1 MLRYFKSMLFFKAIN
16 IDTILFDDI
25 TWISEEN
32 STNIDGIVIKINQ
45 NNFQYLESYIKKST
59 PIFIVNF
66 YELNFES
73 AQKLFKLAIEAETI
87 IQVNSPL
94 RFENQA
100 KDIINSLGRFKLI
113 SFRKSLKNKPS
124 IYFKELLF
132 NEIDSFISI
141 IKART
146 RKIQTFVI
154 PENQNP
160 IETIDCR
167 IDLDNGI
174 IFKLLFSSNF
184 PVDINQIELFGE
196 NLFKALSYNEVLD
209 EMKNFKIQLEDFKE
223 NIINNKEPKASIED
237 GLTSLRILN
246 EIFTKLA

>member
-1 MLRYFKSMLFFKAIN
+1 MLYFKAIN
-16 IDTILFDDI
+16 IKTIILDDI
-25 TWISEEN
+25 TWISEDN
-32 STNIDGIVIKINQ
+32 SCNVDGIVIKINEK
-45 NNFQYLESYIKKST
+45 NFHSLESYIKKST

-66 YELNFES
+66 YDLNFES
-73 AQKLFKLAIEAETI
+73 AQKLFKLALEADTV

-100 KDIINSLGRFKLI
+100 KDIIDTIGSFKLI

-174 IFKLLFSSNF
+174 ILKLLFSSNF
-184 PVDINQIELFGE
+184 PVEINQIELFGE
-196 NLFKALSYNEVLD
+196 NLFKALSYNEALN
-209 EMKNFKIQLEDFKE
+209 ENKNFKIQLEDFKE
-223 NIINNKEPKASIED
+223 NISKKREPKASIED

>member
-1 MLRYFKSMLFFKAIN
+1 MLNFKT
-16 IDTILFDDI
+16 IDLSPELNESILHLEGI
-25 TWISEEN
+25 KWIEN
-32 STNIDGIVIKINQ
+32 QSTDKIDGIIVKINEF
-45 NNFQYLESYIKKST
+45 NLKTIEAYIKKSI
-59 PIFIVNF
+59 PIFILNLH
-66 YELNFES
+66 ELTFET
-73 AQKLFKLAIEAETI
+73 AQRLFKLSNEAETI

-94 RFENQA
+94 RFENQS
-100 KDIINSLGRFKLI
+100 KDIIDSLGSFKLI
-113 SFRKSLKNKPS
+113 SFRKSLKHKTS
-124 IYFKELLF
+124 EYFKEVLY

-154 PENQNP
+154 PEHKNP

-174 IFKLLFSSNF
+174 ILKLLFSSNF
-184 PVDINQIELFGE
+184 PVEINQIELFGE
-196 NLFKALSYNEVLD
+196 KLFKVISYETHSR
-209 EMKNFKIQLEDFKE
+209 EKENFNIQLEEFKN
-223 NIINNKEPKASIED
+223 NIIKNIEPKASIED

>member
-1 MLRYFKSMLFFKAIN
+1 MLYLRAIN
-16 IDTILFDDI
+16 IDNILLDDI
-25 TWISEEN
+25 TWISDE
-32 STNIDGIVIKINQ
+32 SSIDIDGIVIKIDE
-45 NNFQYLESYIKKST
+45 NNIQTLETYIKKST
-59 PIFIVNF
+59 PVFIVNF
-66 YELNFES
+66 FELYFEN
-73 AQKLFKLAIEAETI
+73 AQKLFKLAIEAETM
-87 IQVNSPL
+87 IQINSPL

-100 KDIINSLGRFKLI
+100 KDIIDSLGSFKLI

-124 IYFKELLF
+124 VYFKELLF

-154 PENQNP
+154 PESKNP

-167 IDLDNGI
+167 IDLDNGLI
-174 IFKLLFSSNF
+174 LKLLFSSNF
-184 PVDINQIELFGE
+184 PKEINQIELFGE
-196 NLFKALSYNEVLD
+196 NLFKVLSYK
-209 EMKNFKIQLEDFKE
+209 EMLQEDINFKIQLEDFKQ
-223 NIINNKEPKASIED
+223 NIIKKSEPKASIED

>member
-1 MLRYFKSMLFFKAIN
+1 MLFFKAIN
-16 IDTILFDDI
+16 IDTILLDEI
-25 TWISEEN
+25 TWISDEN
-32 STNIDGIVIKINQ
+32 PIDIDGIVIKINQ
-45 NNFQYLESYIKKST
+45 DNFHSLESYIKKST

-66 YELNFES
+66 YELKFES
-73 AQKLFKLAIEAETI
+73 AQKLFKLATEAETI

-100 KDIINSLGRFKLI
+100 KDIIDTLGSFKLI

-146 RKIQTFVI
+146 RKIQTYVI

-174 IFKLLFSSNF
+174 ILKLLFSSNF
-184 PVDINQIELFGE
+184 PVEINQIELFGE
-196 NLFKALSYNEVLD
+196 NLFKALSYNEILD
-209 EMKNFKIQLEDFKE
+209 ENTNFKIQLEDFKD
-223 NIINNKEPKASIED
+223 NIINNKEPKASVED

>member
-1 MLRYFKSMLFFKAIN
+1 MINFKAIN
-16 IDTILFDDI
+16 IEEIPLEG
-25 TWISEEN
+25 ISWVSTEN
-32 STNIDGIVIKINQ
+32 EDNIDGIIIKINDL
-45 NNFQYLESYIKKST
+45 NFQKLETYIKKST
-59 PIFIVNF
+59 PIFISNF
-66 YELNFES
+66 FELKFEN
-73 AQKLFKLAIEAETI
+73 AQRLFKLATEAETL

-100 KDIINSLGRFKLI
+100 KDIINSLGSFKLI
-113 SFRKSLKNKPS
+113 SFRKSLKNKSS

-141 IKART
+141 VKART

-154 PENQNP
+154 PENKNP

-167 IDLDNGI
+167 IDLDNGLI
-174 IFKLLFSSNF
+174 LKLLFSSNF
-184 PVDINQIELFGE
+184 PLEINQIELFGE
-196 NLFKALSYNEVLD
+196 NLFKALSYDEVLN
-209 EMKNFKIQLEDFKE
+209 EELNFKIQLEDFKYNIE
-223 NIINNKEPKASIED
+223 NKTEPKASIED

>member
-1 MLRYFKSMLFFKAIN
+1 MLYFKAIN
-16 IDTILFDDI
+16 IEEIHLEGI
-25 TWISEEN
+25 TWVPAENEEK
-32 STNIDGIVIKINQ
+32 IDGVIIKINDL
-45 NNFQYLESYIKKST
+45 NFQNLETFVKKSI
-59 PIFIVNF
+59 PIFI
-66 YELNFES
+66 LNFFELKFEN
-73 AQKLFKLAIEAETI
+73 AQRLFKLATEAETL

-100 KDIINSLGRFKLI
+100 KDIINTIGSFKLI
-113 SFRKSLKNKPS
+113 SFRKSLKNKDS

-174 IFKLLFSSNF
+174 ILKLLFSSNF
-184 PVDINQIELFGE
+184 PIEINQIELFGE
-196 NLFKALSYNEVLD
+196 NLYKVLSYNEVLD
-209 EMKNFKIQLEDFKE
+209 ENKNFKLQLEDFKE
-223 NIINNKEPKASIED
+223 NIINKKEPKASIED

>member
-1 MLRYFKSMLFFKAIN
+1 MLYFKAIN
-16 IDTILFDDI
+16 IDNIILDDI
-25 TWISEEN
+25 TWISDEN
-32 STNIDGIVIKINQ
+32 SMDIDGIIIKINES
-45 NNFQYLESYIKKST
+45 NFPILETYIKKST
-59 PIFIVNF
+59 PVFIINF
-66 YELNFES
+66 FELKFEN
-73 AQKLFKLAIEAETI
+73 ALKLFKLSIEAETL

-100 KDIINSLGRFKLI
+100 LDIINTLGSFKLI
-113 SFRKSLKNKPS
+113 SFRKSLQNKPAV
-124 IYFKELLF
+124 YFKELLF

-141 IKART
+141 VKART

-167 IDLDNGI
+167 IDLDNGLI
-174 IFKLLFSSNF
+174 LKLLFSSNF
-184 PVDINQIELFGE
+184 PKEVNQIELFGE
-196 NLFKALSYNEVLD
+196 NLFTALSYNEVLN
-209 EMKNFKIQLEDFKE
+209 ENNNFKIQLEDFKE
-223 NIINNKEPKASIED
+223 NIINGREPKASIED